1 MLMLLRLILIKKLTD
16 RFSFMIP
23 QKKQTCKIKFEIL
36 LFFAA
41 VNGKEIGVVDKK
53 NSGRN

>member
-16 RFSFMIP
+16 CFSFMIP